1 MDKES
6 IRGKRRARKLAVQ
19 ALYQWQMS
27 GAEMSEVEAQF
38 RAVNTMD
45 KVDLDYLKRLIYGIS
60 KACKKIDQTFAPF
73 LDRMVQELNPIELAV
88 LRLSTFELLFC
99 PEVPFEVVLDEGVT
113 LTKEYGSQDGYR
125 YVNGVLHQ
133 LAKQVRAIEFGKN
146 N

>member
-27 GAEMSEVEAQF
+27 GAEMTEVEAQF
-38 RAVNTMD
+38 LAVNNMD
-45 KVDLDYLKRLIYGIS
+45 KVDLDYLKRIIHGIS
-60 KACKKIDQTFAPF
+60 KTCNKIDQAFAPF
-73 LDRMVQELNPIELAV
+73 LDRLVQELNPIELAV

-99 PEVPFEVVLDEGVT
+99 PEIPFQVVLDEAVT
-113 LTKEYGSQDGYR
+113 LAKAYGSQDGYR

-133 LAKQVRAIEFGKN
+133 LSTQVRTIEFRKIN
-146 N
+146 